1 MVEMIIVGAGFAGA
15 VVANRAAE
23 AGKKVLV
30 LEKRD
35 HIGGNAYDYTKDNI
49 LIHQYGPHIFHTK
62 DQEVMDYLSKFGEWE
77 DYQHKV
83 LGHISGK
90 LVPIPFNFS
99 SIEECFSF
107 DTAKR
112 LKRILAEEYGKG
124 NKVPIMELRKSKD
137 PDIKMLAEFI
147 FENVFK
153 YYTMKQWGLTAEEID
168 PEVTARVP
176 VRVSY
181 KDTYFD
187 DPYICM
193 PKDGYTAIFKKL
205 LDHPNIELI
214 LKADAKK
221 VLSLKNGKIYLA
233 GKEYT
238 GKVVYT
244 GALDELF
251 DYSLGELPYRSLYF
265 EMKEMNGTFQKV
277 ATENYPGKESHFPYT
292 RITEYKHFYP
302 REEKEPK
309 TFIHIEYPLAY
320 DRHAEKGNISYYP
333 IFTSDNEKMYMK
345 YRELASKYPNLILL
359 GRLAEYKYYNMDAIV
374 KKALEV
380 EIN

>member
-1 MVEMIIVGAGFAGA
+1 MVDMIIVGAGFAGA

-62 DQEVMDYLSKFGEWE
+62 DQEVMDYLFKFGEWE

-221 VLSLKNGKIYLA
+221 VLSLKDGKIYLA

-265 EMKEMNGTFQKV
+265 ETKEMNGTFQKV
-277 ATENYPGKESHFPYT
+277 ATENYPGKDSHFPYT

-320 DRHAEKGNISYYP
+320 DRHAEKGNIPYYP

-374 KKALEV
+374 KKALEL

>member
-1 MVEMIIVGAGFAGA
+1 MVDMIIVGAGFAGA
-15 VVANRAAE
+15 VVANRTAE

-35 HIGGNAYDYTKDNI
+35 HIGGNAYDYAKDNI

-320 DRHAEKGNISYYP
+320 DRHAEKGNIPYYP

-374 KKALEV
+374 KKSLEV

>member
-1 MVEMIIVGAGFAGA
+1 MVDMIIVGAGFAGA

-124 NKVPIMELRKSKD
+124 NKVPIMELRKSKY

-221 VLSLKNGKIYLA
+221 VLSLKDGKIYLA

-265 EMKEMNGTFQKV
+265 ETKEMNGTFQKV
-277 ATENYPGKESHFPYT
+277 ATENYPGKDSHFPYT

-320 DRHAEKGNISYYP
+320 DRHAEKGNIPYYP

-374 KKALEV
+374 KKALEL

>member
-1 MVEMIIVGAGFAGA
+1 MVDMIIVGAGFAGA

-320 DRHAEKGNISYYP
+320 NRHAEKGNIPYYP

-345 YRELASKYPNLILL
+345 YRELASKYSNLILL

-374 KKALEV
+374 KKALEI

>member
-1 MVEMIIVGAGFAGA
+1 MVDMIIVGAGFAGA

-30 LEKRD
+30 LEKRN

-83 LGHISGK
+83 LGHINGK

-176 VRVSY
+176 VRASY

-221 VLSLKNGKIYLA
+221 VLSLKDGKIYLA

-302 REEKEPK
+302 REINEPK

-320 DRHAEKGNISYYP
+320 DRHAEKGNIPYYP

-374 KKALEV
+374 KKALEL
-380 EIN
+380 EI

>member
-1 MVEMIIVGAGFAGA
+1 MVDMIIVGAGFAGA

-221 VLSLKNGKIYLA
+221 VLSLKDGKIYLA

-265 EMKEMNGTFQKV
+265 ETKEMNGTFQKV
-277 ATENYPGKESHFPYT
+277 AT
-292 RITEYKHFYP
+292 
-302 REEKEPK
+302 
-309 TFIHIEYPLAY
+309 
-320 DRHAEKGNISYYP
+320 
-333 IFTSDNEKMYMK
+333 
-345 YRELASKYPNLILL
+345 
-359 GRLAEYKYYNMDAIV
+359 
-374 KKALEV
+374 
-380 EIN
+380 

>member
-1 MVEMIIVGAGFAGA
+1 MVDMIIVGAGFAGA

-62 DQEVMDYLSKFGEWE
+62 DQEVMAYLSKFGEWE

-221 VLSLKNGKIYLA
+221 VLSLKDGKIYLA

-265 EMKEMNGTFQKV
+265 ETKEMNGTFQKV
-277 ATENYPGKESHFPYT
+277 ATENYPGKDSHFPYT

-320 DRHAEKGNISYYP
+320 DRHAEKGNIPYYP

-374 KKALEV
+374 KKALEL

>member
-1 MVEMIIVGAGFAGA
+1 MVDMIIVGAGFAGA

-221 VLSLKNGKIYLA
+221 VLSLKDGKIYLA

-265 EMKEMNGTFQKV
+265 ETKEMNGTFQKV
-277 ATENYPGKESHFPYT
+277 ATENYPGKDSHFPYT

-309 TFIHIEYPLAY
+309 TFIHIEYPIAY
-320 DRHAEKGNISYYP
+320 DRHAEKGNIPYYP

-374 KKALEV
+374 KKALEL

>member
-1 MVEMIIVGAGFAGA
+1 MVDMIIVGAGFAGA

-221 VLSLKNGKIYLA
+221 VLSLKDGKIYLA

-265 EMKEMNGTFQKV
+265 ETKEMNGTFQKV
-277 ATENYPGKESHFPYT
+277 ATENYPGKDSHFPYT

-320 DRHAEKGNISYYP
+320 DRHAEKGNIPYYP

-374 KKALEV
+374 KKALEL

>member
-1 MVEMIIVGAGFAGA
+1 MVDMIIVGAGFAGA

-221 VLSLKNGKIYLA
+221 VLSLKDGKIYLA

-244 GALDELF
+244 GAL
-251 DYSLGELPYRSLYF
+251 
-265 EMKEMNGTFQKV
+265 
-277 ATENYPGKESHFPYT
+277 H
-292 RITEYKHFYP
+292 
-302 REEKEPK
+302 
-309 TFIHIEYPLAY
+309 
-320 DRHAEKGNISYYP
+320 
-333 IFTSDNEKMYMK
+333 
-345 YRELASKYPNLILL
+345 
-359 GRLAEYKYYNMDAIV
+359 
-374 KKALEV
+374 
-380 EIN
+380 

>member
-1 MVEMIIVGAGFAGA
+1 MVDMIIVGAGFAGA

-221 VLSLKNGKIYLA
+221 VLSLKDGKIYLA

-265 EMKEMNGTFQKV
+265 DTKEMNGTFQKV
-277 ATENYPGKESHFPYT
+277 ATENYPGKDSHFPYT

-320 DRHAEKGNISYYP
+320 DRHAEKGNIPYYP

-374 KKALEV
+374 KKALEL

>member
-1 MVEMIIVGAGFAGA
+1 
-15 VVANRAAE
+15 
-23 AGKKVLV
+23 
-30 LEKRD
+30 
-35 HIGGNAYDYTKDNI
+35 
-49 LIHQYGPHIFHTK
+49 
-62 DQEVMDYLSKFGEWE
+62 
-77 DYQHKV
+77 
-83 LGHISGK
+83 
-90 LVPIPFNFS
+90 
-99 SIEECFSF
+99 
-107 DTAKR
+107 
-112 LKRILAEEYGKG
+112 
-124 NKVPIMELRKSKD
+124 
-137 PDIKMLAEFI
+137 
-147 FENVFK
+147 
-153 YYTMKQWGLTAEEID
+153 
-168 PEVTARVP
+168 
-176 VRVSY
+176 
-181 KDTYFD
+181 
-187 DPYICM
+187 M

-221 VLSLKNGKIYLA
+221 VLSLKDGKIYLA

-265 EMKEMNGTFQKV
+265 ETKEMNGTFQKV
-277 ATENYPGKESHFPYT
+277 ATENYPGKDSHFPYT

-320 DRHAEKGNISYYP
+320 DRHAEKGNIPYYP

-374 KKALEV
+374 KKALEL